1 MEVIKVEKQILAYN
15 QEFKELDS
23 TDLEEGICNN
33 IEQERSEDVQ
43 QYSKELEFIKRELK
57 EKVEEEANL

>member
-1 MEVIKVEKQILAYN
+1 MEKQILAYN